1 MKRTILTTF
10 ITISMFSLFGQN
22 MPEKEFN
29 KISEKIYPVIK
40 VQIVQNESDSVFKMS
55 GENEPVFRKIAGDL
69 LCFYGI
75 DRETHFELLLK
86 KNLPATISQEK
97 LDSISQENL
106 LKEIENNLKV
116 HQTDIGGYEFTCGGE
131 FEAAL
136 LTLPGIWELIV
147 ERLGKSIVF
156 NVPSKDLIMF
166 VSSENLNGI
175 EGLKKVNNEIYKG
188 GERLLS
194 NQLFRYENGKI
205 ELFEKN

>member
-1 MKRTILTTF
+1 
-10 ITISMFSLFGQN
+10 MFSLFGQN
-22 MPEKEFN
+22 KTEKEFN

-40 VQIVQNESDSVFKMS
+40 VQTVQNESDSVYKMN

-86 KNLPATISQEK
+86 KNLPETISQTK

-106 LKEIENNLKV
+106 LKVIENKLRIHLTNF
-116 HQTDIGGYEFTCGGE
+116 GGYGFTCGGE

-136 LTLPGIWELIV
+136 LTLPGVWALIL

-156 NVPSKDLIMF
+156 NVPSKDLIMY
-166 VSSENLNGI
+166 VSSENLDGI
-175 EGLKKVNNEIYKG
+175 EGLKNVNKETFKV

-194 NQLFRYENGKI
+194 KQLFKYENGKI
-205 ELFEKN
+205 ELFE

>member
-1 MKRTILTTF
+1 MRRVFLTTF
-10 ITISMFSLFGQN
+10 LTITMFGLFGQN
-22 MPEKEFN
+22 KREKEFD

-40 VQIVQNESDSVFKMS
+40 VQTVQNESDSVLKIS
-55 GENEPVFRKIAGDL
+55 GENEPVFKKIAGDL

-75 DRETHFELLLK
+75 DKGTHFELLSK
-86 KNLPATISQEK
+86 RNLPKTISQEK

-106 LKEIENNLKV
+106 LKEIENKLMIHK
-116 HQTDIGGYEFTCGGE
+116 TDFGGYGFTCGGE

-136 LTLPGIWELIV
+136 LTLPGVWALIL

-166 VSSENLNGI
+166 VSSDNLVGI
-175 EGLKKVNNEIYKG
+175 EGLKSVNRKTFKG

-194 NQLFRYENGKI
+194 NQLFKYENGKI
-205 ELFEKN
+205 ELFE